1 MRPALYTIK
10 TQLILGPHLRPRED
24 NASYTEVLTVTA
36 GRELTSRVSGELLP
50 SLALTPT
57 PRLWG

>member
-10 TQLILGPHLRPRED
+10 TQLILGPHLRPREE
-24 NASYTEVLTVTA
+24 NVSYTA